1 MVDARQFEENQ
12 MNDRYI
18 ARLTHDIVGHLATIQ
33 SCLGIALTGT
43 LDKQSSEFVQ
53 RAYNRTL
60 KLTDFIK
67 ALVKLD
73 KKIRENGNMET
84 SDFSLKHTVNNV
96 IDALKSQAA
105 EKSLQLHCSFS
116 DAPHNIYGN
125 EPSIEEMLTNLLL
138 IAINNT
144 RANEEISVCVT
155 NQLNSIRLQIS
166 FVCNNIPV
174 VEQPKRFDE
183 LYHNNMSDIDNSSPD
198 FTWVIAQYIAEI
210 HGGNITVNN
219 KKEEKAVIT
228 VNLSCS
234 K

>member
-1 MVDARQFEENQ
+1 MADARQFEEKQ

-18 ARLTHDIVGHLATIQ
+18 ARLMHDIVGHLATIQ
-33 SCLGIALTGT
+33 SCLGVALTGT

-53 RAYNRTL
+53 RAYNRTC

-73 KKIRENGNMET
+73 KKIRQNGKMEA
-84 SDFSLKHTVNNV
+84 SVFSLKHTANNV

-116 DAPHNIYGN
+116 DALHNIYGN
-125 EPSIEEMLTNLLL
+125 EPSIEEMLKNLLL
-138 IAINNT
+138 IAVNDAQ
-144 RANEEISVCVT
+144 ANGEISLCVT
-155 NQLNSIRLQIS
+155 NQSNSIRLQIS
-166 FVCNNIPV
+166 FIRHNIPV
-174 VEQPKRFDE
+174 VEQPKKFDE
-183 LYHNNMSDIDNSSPD
+183 LYHNNVPDIDNSSPD
-198 FTWVIAQYIAEI
+198 FAWVIAQYIAEI

-219 KKEEKAVIT
+219 KKEEKAAIT